1 MLKVFEAY
9 IISLWHSYFALQQIL
24 CIYKYFTNM
33 RLTLF
38 LRYISC
44 YYLNYSNFCLIFIF
58 SDDVCPSIGHPRK
71 HVVCYYDGK
80 RPVSSLNVC
89 LCTHIIYT
97 SVGLNEFAKLHL
109 SDSKLKTP
117 LKNTK
122 LQMIIKISTSFNGN
136 K

>member
-1 MLKVFEAY
+1 MIEPSYKDRYSTNCVRLY
-9 IISLWHSYFALQQIL
+9 YIRIIISW
-24 CIYKYFTNM
+24 
-33 RLTLF
+33 
-38 LRYISC
+38 
-44 YYLNYSNFCLIFIF
+44 YYLNYHNFCLICIF

-109 SDSKLKTP
+109 SDSKYKTTLKSI
-117 LKNTK
+117 K
-122 LQMIIKISTSFNGN
+122 LPMKILL
-136 K
+136 